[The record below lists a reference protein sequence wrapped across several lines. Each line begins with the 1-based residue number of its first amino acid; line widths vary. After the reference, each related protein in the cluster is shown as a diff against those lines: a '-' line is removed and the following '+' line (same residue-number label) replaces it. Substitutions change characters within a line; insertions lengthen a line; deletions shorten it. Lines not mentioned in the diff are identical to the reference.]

1 MKRIADNT
9 WRHSL
14 IALMVAIASQPLYA
28 VDLKKRLDVSTDTRE
43 PEFGQIYYDYHL
55 GRHFSALNRAIQDKD
70 KGQFTSD
77 DATTEIL
84 LGDLYTEFGLP
95 REGDAALSR
104 VQAQDIPSSTRN
116 MPWLRYGKL
125 IYQAGNDVPSE
136 NYLRKPPAN
145 LTSFQESE
153 RRLMLANIL
162 IRKKSYGEA
171 ISLLSDMPGEGVVA
185 SYGRYNLGIAYLQ
198 NQKTDLGLFNLNE
211 VIRGAG
217 ADDESL
223 NLKDKAALA
232 IAYKYLQ
239 DKNYTAARESLL
251 RVRLEGPYSNSALLS
266 LAYSH
271 YLNQEF
277 EQTLPATLELQRRNP
292 ADPAVQEAFLL
303 SGRVYEDLGA
313 KTQAIASYRIGALT
327 LREQLAQLERTAIRV
342 DDTNWPDVL
351 APQLLN
357 TDDADP
363 LNLKP
368 IPATNN
374 AITAGLFARLFAS
387 PAFNEGFRQ
396 YQQLGRL
403 EDLLDIRLRDIAAL
417 QEVAQNIESRKS
429 QLPDADKRLAALR
442 DNYVTLVKKWQ
453 TIQIRAKKLGNS
465 ADAYTEAAT
474 QAETAH
480 LQQINKMIRKAGKL
494 NLDEKQ
500 SQDLLDRLNR
510 MKNLTMFEVARHAA
524 SRDEIYDK
532 LQESTTQLRDTKS
545 RLATLETL
553 LADNKLVAGNNDS
566 AKFPVLK
573 EKAEKLQKD
582 VADARLMYQNYLRSL
597 AKNLIEERRQ
607 RLTSYIAETYLGME
621 RVESKATP
629 PAATPPAPKASEKS

>member
-1 MKRIADNT
+1 MKRIADKK
-9 WRHSL
+9 WRRAF
-14 IALMVAIASQPLYA
+14 IALTIAIASQPLYA

-70 KGQFTSD
+70 KGQFTSE

-125 IYQAGNDVPSE
+125 IYQAGNDVAAE
-136 NYLRKPPAN
+136 NYLRKPPSN

-171 ISLLSDMPGEGVVA
+171 IILLSDMPGEGVVA
-185 SYGRYNLGIAYLQ
+185 SYGMYNLGIAYLQ
-198 NQKTDLGLFNLNE
+198 NKKTDLGLFNLNQ
-211 VIRGAG
+211 VINQAG
-217 ADDESL
+217 NDDESN

-239 DKNYTAARESLL
+239 DKNYSAARDSLL
-251 RVRLEGPYSNSALLS
+251 RVRLEGPYSNPALLS

-271 YLNQEF
+271 YLNNEF

-303 SGRVYEDLGA
+303 SGRAYEDMGA
-313 KTQAIASYRIGALT
+313 KTQAIASYRIGALM

-342 DDTNWPDVL
+342 DDANWPDVL
-351 APQLLN
+351 APQLVN

-396 YQQLGRL
+396 YQQLDRL
-403 EDLLDIRLRDIAAL
+403 HDLLAVRLRDIAAL
-417 QEVAQNIESRKS
+417 QEVARNLESRSS
-429 QLPDADKRLAALR
+429 QLPDAEARLKALR
-442 DNYVTLVKKWQ
+442 NNYVTLVKKWQ
-453 TIQIRAKKLGNS
+453 AIQIRAKKLGAS

-494 NLDEKQ
+494 NLDAKQ
-500 SQDLLDRLNR
+500 SQDLLERLER
-510 MKNLTMFEVARHAA
+510 MKSLTLFEVARHAA

-532 LQESTTQLRDTKS
+532 LQESTNQLRDTKS
-545 RLATLETL
+545 RLATVETL
-553 LADNKLVAGNNDS
+553 LADNKLVVGNRNS
-566 AKFPVLK
+566 SKFPALK
-573 EKAEKLQKD
+573 AKAEKLQVQ
-582 VADARLMYQNYLRSL
+582 VADARMMYQNYLRSL
-597 AKNLIEERRQ
+597 AKNLIDERRQ
-607 RLTSYIAETYLGME
+607 RLTAYIAEIYLGME
-621 RVESKATP
+621 RVESKITP
-629 PAATPPAPKASEKS
+629 PATTPPAPKASEKS